1 MAGLTTLVEPAIAAA
16 STFAVGVVAITS
28 DLPIEPKEVGL
39 LTIVVGIGA
48 WIVKSIDKTTEAVK
62 LLTAAQAQSNT
73 HAALLTT
80 QIEEARND
88 GEDAR
93 AAIIAT
99 LNDLPGRVAL
109 AIKVHP
115 A

>member
-1 MAGLTTLVEPAIAAA
+1 MNNPILEPLVTATTTFVAGALAIAN
-16 STFAVGVVAITS
+16 

-48 WIVKSIDKTTEAVK
+48 WIVKSIDKTTDAVK

-73 HAALLTT
+73 NTALLTSE
-80 QIEEARND
+80 IEEARRD

-93 AAIIAT
+93 AAILAGIHEI
-99 LNDLPGRVAL
+99 PSRVAL
-109 AIKVHP
+109 AIKGNTP
-115 A
+115 

>member
-1 MAGLTTLVEPAIAAA
+1 MAGITTLVEPAIAAA

-48 WIVKSIDKTTEAVK
+48 WIVKSIDKTTDAVK
-62 LLTAAQAQSNT
+62 LLTASQAESNKAT
-73 HAALLTT
+73 ALLSRE
-80 QIEEARND
+80 IEEARRD
-88 GEDAR
+88 GEETR
-93 AAIIAT
+93 AVILAN
-99 LNDLPGRVAL
+99 LHDMPSRVAVEL
-109 AIKVHP
+109 KGRP